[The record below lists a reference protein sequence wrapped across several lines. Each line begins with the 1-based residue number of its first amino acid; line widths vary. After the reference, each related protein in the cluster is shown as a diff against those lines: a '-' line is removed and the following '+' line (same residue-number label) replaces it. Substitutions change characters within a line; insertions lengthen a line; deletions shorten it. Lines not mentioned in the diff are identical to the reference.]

1 MNAGT
6 QVAPS
11 QVGAAAAGPAAI
23 RRVWVDFA
31 SILGVFAAIYLIC
44 WPIVFSF
51 DLWILKD
58 RGSFLNLDYLLEKH
72 LRLGVDT
79 FYSYGLLPVSIQ
91 HWLFAA
97 FGRGYWPLI
106 GCALVTMVL
115 MAIFWARFRSY
126 LPAGRIWFAAIV
138 GMAWTLNTVNPNLA
152 YSIVQLSL
160 LFSLLFVLMG
170 RLDIAMAAAAAGCWS
185 VPSLT
190 LVMTALLA
198 FLIVLDWLAH
208 GPRRF
213 AGLIWQL
220 APGVATYVGLGL
232 LMALEFGWRSMLAT
246 ATPLAGMSFYKKA
259 NYGTGT
265 ALMQFLHP
273 WGLSPVRYL
282 VYAVTTPVIWWLFS
296 AAALTVFGVLA
307 IRRMAV
313 RRTLNRVDMA
323 IALSA
328 AIHGIFVCLAYGSP
342 HQHYIFDPILVAGV
356 LLGLATVSKN
366 STRTLLIAVFLCLG
380 IAGES
385 TLAYADWKAWKG
397 TRSPAVT
404 ANLYADRTWAAEWKK
419 ILETSTHE
427 NVLLFSY
434 STGAH
439 QYFPT
444 IHSPET
450 WMLREGLLLPADQ
463 VRVLQQ
469 MDSADV
475 VVLDLT
481 SPTDLVDMD
490 AEVAAHLNR
499 MCLTES
505 TANFQ
510 IWRRRMAET
519 ADAACIANP
528 RRTFR

>member
-1 MNAGT
+1 MNAGA
-6 QVAPS
+6 QVAPV
-11 QVGAAAAGPAAI
+11 QVEAAKSGLAAS
-23 RRVWVDFA
+23 RRAWVDFA
-31 SILGVFAAIYLIC
+31 SILGVFAAIYLVS
-44 WPIVFSF
+44 WPIVFSL

-79 FYSYGLLPVSIQ
+79 FYSYGLLPVAIQ
-91 HWLFAA
+91 HWLFVA

-115 MAIFWARFRSY
+115 MAIFWARLRSY
-126 LPAGRIWFAAIV
+126 LPAGRVWFAVMVA
-138 GMAWTLNTVNPNLA
+138 MAWTLNTVNPNLA

-190 LVMTALLA
+190 LVMTAFVA
-198 FLIVLDWLAH
+198 FLIVLDWLTH
-208 GPRRF
+208 RPRRF
-213 AGLIWQL
+213 AGLVRQL

-232 LMALEFGWRSMLAT
+232 LMALEFGWKSVLAT

-273 WGLSPVRYL
+273 WGLGPVRYV
-282 VYAVTTPVIWWLFS
+282 VYAVTTPVFWWLFS
-296 AAALTVFGVLA
+296 AVSLTVFGILA
-307 IRRMAV
+307 IRRMV
-313 RRTLNRVDMA
+313 MRRSLSELDMA
-323 IALSA
+323 IVLSA
-328 AIHGIFVCLAYGSP
+328 AIHGIFVCMAYGSA
-342 HQHYIFDPILVAGV
+342 HQHYIFDPILVAGM
-356 LLGLATVSKN
+356 LLGLSTVPKG

-397 TRSPAVT
+397 TKSPTVT
-404 ANLYADRTWAAEWKK
+404 ANLYADRSWAREWKK
-419 ILETSTHE
+419 ILDTSTHA

-463 VRVLQQ
+463 LRVLQQ

-481 SPTDLVDMD
+481 SPTDLVDTD
-490 AEVAAHLNR
+490 AEVDAHLNR
-499 MCLTES
+499 MCLVES

-510 IWRRRMAET
+510 IWKRRTAET
-519 ADAACIANP
+519 ADGTCIANP